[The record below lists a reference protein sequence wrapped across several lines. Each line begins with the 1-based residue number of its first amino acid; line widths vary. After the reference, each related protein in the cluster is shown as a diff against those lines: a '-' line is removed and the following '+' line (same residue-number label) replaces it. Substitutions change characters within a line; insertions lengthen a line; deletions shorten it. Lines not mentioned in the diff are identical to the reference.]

1 MKRLRIVLAVILLG
15 ILGAA
20 AWLWFNIPTQ
30 TDLAD
35 YAPAD
40 SLLYVEFNDLNK
52 VARAIQHTDVWQA
65 AGPITQSTPR
75 SENRLLTSAART
87 GIGPIESVLFT
98 RTQVALVVVGLNASQ
113 EEDTLKVRPEI
124 ALIAETHTSP
134 WRTRSVM
141 VEGVK
146 RLANFAYGASS
157 CVGPDDKSNLFQC
170 SISGSDRKLVG
181 AIHGTT
187 IILANSDNALKSCLD
202 VRDGTRPSIRT
213 DSEFVRSRS
222 SVATEQSLGFGYISA
237 ANSAK
242 LFSWAAPLLMGLAP
256 GDQQLQQLLAVSAG
270 KILRGIAWTAVPSR
284 GGIEDRFMFSLE
296 PGVVAR
302 LQPAFETSQRDDN
315 FWKLVPSGFQSVTIY
330 RSRQP
335 AAAWN
340 SLDSAVSLKLDALP
354 AVLFGSL
361 LKSSLSAYGISNPKE
376 VLTMMSPPLLTMKP
390 AGAEG
395 SVLIARVSE
404 DMGSLEREVFKDND
418 KGQILYGLESSPDP
432 AKEFSAVFAD
442 GYVILGK
449 TENVRPCL
457 RELRESQSI
466 TEEKKNVQDA
476 ARESTAA
483 IVTYSNDEARLTNFI
498 STLLL
503 LQGRHL
509 SSEEFDR
516 LQSTVRRSS
525 FAATETRLSASGI
538 ERTTH
543 SAFGQFSTFI
553 SLLQPDQ
560 PHSVARSDQPQSVGR
575 PQYSLSDQQ
584 NSLARPQ

>member
-1 MKRLRIVLAVILLG
+1 MKRLRIVLGVVLLG
-15 ILGAA
+15 ILVAA
-20 AWLWFNIPTQ
+20 GWFWFNIPTKV
-30 TDLAD
+30 DLAD

-40 SLLYVEFNDLNK
+40 SLVYLEFNDLSK
-52 VARAIQHTDVWQA
+52 VARAIQHTEVWQA
-65 AGPITQSTPR
+65 TAPITQSTPR
-75 SENRLLTSAART
+75 TENRLFTAAARA
-87 GIGPIESVLFT
+87 GIGPVESVLFT
-98 RTQVALVVVGLNASQ
+98 RSQVALVVVGLSTSEQ
-113 EEDTLKVRPEI
+113 EDTLKVRPEI
-124 ALIAETHTSP
+124 ALIAETHTSR
-134 WRTRSVM
+134 WRTRAVM

-157 CVGPDDKSNLFQC
+157 CVGPDDNSDLFQC
-170 SISGSDRKLVG
+170 AIAGSDRKLVG

-187 IILANSDNALKSCLD
+187 IILANSDNALRSCLD
-202 VRDGTRPSIRT
+202 VRGGTRPSIRT
-213 DSEFVRSRS
+213 DTEFLRSRS
-222 SVATEQSLGFGYISA
+222 SVVADQSLGFGYISA

-315 FWKLVPSGFQSVTIY
+315 FWKLVPSGFQSLTIY

-376 VLTMMSPPLLTMKP
+376 ALGMLSPPLLTMKP
-390 AGAEG
+390 SAGAEG
-395 SVLIARVSE
+395 SVLIARVNDEAHLRS
-404 DMGSLEREVFKDND
+404 SLERDVFKDN
-418 KGQILYGLESSPDP
+418 KGEILTGLDSNPDP
-432 AKEFSAVFAD
+432 AKEFTAVFAD

-449 TENVRPCL
+449 TENLRPCL
-457 RELRESQSI
+457 RELRESQST
-466 TEEKKNVQDA
+466 TEENKSVQDA

-516 LQSTVRRSS
+516 LQTTLRRSS
-525 FAATETRLSASGI
+525 FAATETRLSPLGI
-538 ERTTH
+538 ERKTH

-560 PHSVARSDQPQSVGR
+560 SQSLARRQSSLFHRQYSVAR
-575 PQYSLSDQQ
+575 QQ
-584 NSLARPQ
+584 